1 MPSFPFTRR
10 THIYNLQTRSAFIQ
24 LMHSHLANLG
34 IRKTGSVPR
43 LHSADEVAGKL
54 GITGA
59 NKQAY
64 DFFEVILTF
73 EHQKN
78 RLVRI
83 EHPTCPNRK
92 DRGSADV
99 ERARNMTATEG
110 KHGSRVHKHASFFLD
125 CFFESLRRKTLN
137 ARKISK
143 YFRPTRVYFFHYRI
157 VLRHWWR
164 AGKRVIRE

>member
-34 IRKTGSVPR
+34 IRKTGRVPR

-64 DFFEVILTF
+64 DFFEVILAF
-73 EHQKN
+73 EHHKN
-78 RLVRI
+78 QLVRI
-83 EHPTCPNRK
+83 EHPTRPNRK
-92 DRGSADV
+92 DRRPPDV
-99 ERARNMTATEG
+99 ERPRNTAATDG
-110 KHGSRVHKHASFFLD
+110 KQGP
-125 CFFESLRRKTLN
+125 
-137 ARKISK
+137 
-143 YFRPTRVYFFHYRI
+143 RP
-157 VLRHWWR
+157 
-164 AGKRVIRE
+164 

>member
-24 LMHSHLANLG
+24 LMHSHLANFG

-64 DFFEVILTF
+64 DFFEVTLTF

-92 DRGSADV
+92 DRRTADV
-99 ERARNMTATEG
+99 ERARNMTATER
-110 KHGSRVHKHASFFLD
+110 KNGSRVHKHASPLLD
-125 CFFESLRRKTLN
+125 RFFETIRRKTPN
-137 ARKISK
+137 APKISK
-143 YFRPTRVYFFHYRI
+143 HFRPVRV
-157 VLRHWWR
+157 
-164 AGKRVIRE
+164 